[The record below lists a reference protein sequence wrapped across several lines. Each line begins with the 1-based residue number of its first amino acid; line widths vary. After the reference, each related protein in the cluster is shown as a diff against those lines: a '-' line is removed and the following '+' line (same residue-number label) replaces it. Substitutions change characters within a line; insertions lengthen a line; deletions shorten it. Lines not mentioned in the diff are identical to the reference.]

1 MWTLLTYFSRYKSID
16 PVAGLPLPDLA
27 GRSLREYP
35 KAFDLEPRESK
46 RDRNRRVLHQVTH
59 NFAEFLFKLNI
70 WY

>member
-46 RDRNRRVLHQVTH
+46 HDRNRRVLPLVVLH
-59 NFAEFLFKLNI
+59 KLSKFI
-70 WY
+70 DIFWIV